1 MAEELVLRG
10 QVIHDFPYPPERR
23 KCPHRALVSLTPAG
37 SCFHLCP
44 MCYARAYP
52 WSRDDPA
59 LYANTAEKLKK
70 ELERV
75 EICPPLYI
83 SQVTDPLQP
92 VPEVRKLT
100 AQVVEV
106 AIHFGISFHI
116 ITKSGE
122 GVLWLLRHVPSL
134 WEYPRWWLSLTIEA
148 PPHKQKITSPRAS
161 PVEERFRAVEA
172 CAKAG
177 IFVVVRTD
185 PAIWGL
191 VREEDELWILDRAR
205 DAGAKHI
212 ISAMGHFNCTSFS
225 RLLEALRAA
234 GLKNEAQAVQ
244 KIYGPG
250 KTEGFFQSAATI
262 RAPLSVRQEFH
273 RFMREETEKR
283 GMTYAAC
290 LEMGREWDSPGI
302 PHCEAAPQGRLAKK
316 TASGKFELLSDCYAD
331 CLRTCPNPDSPPCE
345 RPEFRWQYP
354 FRFGTLLPRPSPLLP
369 KA

>member
-1 MAEELVLRG
+1 MAEALYLKG
-10 QVIHDFPYPPERR
+10 PVIHDFPYPPERR

-37 SCFHLCP
+37 SCLHLCP

-52 WSRDDPA
+52 WSQEEPA
-59 LYANTAEKLKK
+59 FYANTPAKLAG

-92 VPEVRKLT
+92 MPEIRELT
-100 AQVVEV
+100 TQVVEV
-106 AIHFGISFHI
+106 AIRYGVPFHL

-122 GVLWLLRHVPSL
+122 GVLWLLRRVPAL
-134 WEYPRWWLSLTIEA
+134 LEYPRWWLSLTIEA
-148 PPHKQKITSPRAS
+148 PPEKQPITSPRAS
-161 PVEERFRAVEA
+161 SVWERLRALER

-191 VREEDELWILDRAR
+191 VREEDEVWILDHAR
-205 DAGAKHI
+205 DAGARHI
-212 ISAMGHFNCTSFS
+212 ISALGHFNRLSFS

-234 GLKNEAQAVQ
+234 GRKREAEEVARTY
-244 KIYGPG
+244 KREG
-250 KTEGFFQSAATI
+250 EDAGFFRAASI
-262 RAPLSVRQEFH
+262 LHAPLALRQAFH
-273 RFMREETEKR
+273 RFMREEAEAR

-302 PHCEAAPQGRLAKK
+302 PHCEAAPMGRLARKGP
-316 TASGKFELLSDCYAD
+316 SGQFELLPDCFGD
-331 CLRTCPNPDSPPCE
+331 CLRHCPDPQRPPCG
-345 RPEFRWQYP
+345 RPELLRQYP
-354 FRFGTLLPRPSPLLP
+354 YKLTTLLPQPSPFWP
-369 KA
+369 